1 LTSKLKIR
9 THEDFLKEHF
19 NTGLKLYGKWKIS
32 KYLGT
37 GNEPKKDRNDINSRD
52 HIKVEKNKSTITMV
66 LVDGRLGGGY
76 NITVNTRYGN
86 LYLHFKR
93 YDEGL
98 DNFHTLMRMIK

>member
-1 LTSKLKIR
+1 MTS
-9 THEDFLKEHF
+9 DFLKEHF

-32 KYLGT
+32 RYLGD
-37 GNEPKKDRNDINSRD
+37 GNTAWKDRNDINSRSQ
-52 HIKVEKNKSTITMV
+52 IQVEKGKSIIRMND
-66 LVDGRLGGGY
+66 VDGRLGGGY

-98 DNFHTLMRMIK
+98 DNVHTLMRMIK